1 MIDHGAARWAGRY
14 DLQGHDLLRFEDD
27 IAQQVVDGLSVQLSV
42 AEQESLK
49 TSSTNS
55 AEAYNLL
62 VQGRADYAD
71 YFVSAQR
78 RTLQDAANVAQ
89 RALEKDPTFVDA
101 HALLAR
107 AYLLQ
112 ATNFQEDGAHNLAL
126 AEAAARKAVDLNP
139 KSFEATEALGMVY
152 GEEGKIADSLLLL
165 REAVTQAPN
174 SADAWGSLGYIYHYA
189 GLTNQAEGAWR
200 RARDLEP
207 SRVQAYW
214 MHGRMLLYQGKAHE
228 AEEEVSSA
236 LARYPG
242 HYKLLAFLGY
252 SIYYQGK
259 NDEAQKLLDRST
271 QLVGPHGDEEPMVFS
286 AMVHASCGERNKIDP
301 RVFRYKP
308 EEVVD
313 GDLAEWIGDVY
324 ALLGDKEP
332 ALAWLRRAVR
342 VGNHNYPWFQRDQN
356 WDRLRDDPE
365 FQRIMTEVEG
375 YWKRY
380 TELFGQTAS

>member
-1 MIDHGAARWAGRY
+1 VQLIDHGAARWAGRY

-139 KSFEATEALGMVY
+139 KS
-152 GEEGKIADSLLLL
+152 
-165 REAVTQAPN
+165 
-174 SADAWGSLGYIYHYA
+174 
-189 GLTNQAEGAWR
+189 
-200 RARDLEP
+200 
-207 SRVQAYW
+207 
-214 MHGRMLLYQGKAHE
+214 
-228 AEEEVSSA
+228 
-236 LARYPG
+236 
-242 HYKLLAFLGY
+242 
-252 SIYYQGK
+252 
-259 NDEAQKLLDRST
+259 
-271 QLVGPHGDEEPMVFS
+271 
-286 AMVHASCGERNKIDP
+286 
-301 RVFRYKP
+301 
-308 EEVVD
+308 
-313 GDLAEWIGDVY
+313 
-324 ALLGDKEP
+324 
-332 ALAWLRRAVR
+332 
-342 VGNHNYPWFQRDQN
+342 
-356 WDRLRDDPE
+356 
-365 FQRIMTEVEG
+365 
-375 YWKRY
+375 
-380 TELFGQTAS
+380 